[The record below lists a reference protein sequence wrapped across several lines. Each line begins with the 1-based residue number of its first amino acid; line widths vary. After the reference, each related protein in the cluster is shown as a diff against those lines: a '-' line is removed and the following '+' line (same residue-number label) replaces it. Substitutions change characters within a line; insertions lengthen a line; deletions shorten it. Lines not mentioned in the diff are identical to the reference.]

1 MSEIM
6 RRSYWYANYY
16 LNPVL
21 STGVGEKTQTSS
33 EIFPRNFSRLDSVS
47 FFKRS
52 TTWKVSNEHEL

>member
-33 EIFPRNFSRLDSVS
+33 EIFPRILVDWIVYH

-52 TTWKVSNEHEL
+52 STSKVSNQHEL